1 MCWKEE
7 RDCNIIELYCRK
19 FITSLIYFRLYR
31 RISPHTPYYTPGAI
45 KIIEKLLNKTSKV
58 FEWGSGKSSLWFS
71 KRVGEYIC
79 VEHDQLWFDEIL
91 RHFKEKNIQNAK
103 IRYVP
108 SQEIDDRYFWEKDWA
123 YYKSLNHPPSKPE
136 FRNYMMHI
144 DNYPD
149 KYFDCIVVDGRE
161 RVGCMLQALP
171 KIKSDGFIIFDDS
184 NRPRYKEIFNILNN
198 WQVERFNFGLAQTSI
213 FKPV

>member
-1 MCWKEE
+1 MSWKEE
-7 RDCNIIELYCRK
+7 RDCNIFELYYRK
-19 FITSLIYFRLYR
+19 FITSVLYFRLYR
-31 RISPHTPYYTPGAI
+31 RLYPDTPFYTPGAI
-45 KIIEKLLNKTSKV
+45 RTIKKLLNKNSRV

-71 KRVGEYIC
+71 KRVAEYIC
-79 VEHDQLWFDEIL
+79 VEHDKLWFDEVL
-91 RHFKEKNIQNAK
+91 TTFNENKTQNAK
-103 IRYVP
+103 IVYIP
-108 SQEIDDRYFWEKDWA
+108 ANKINDSYHWDKDWPH
-123 YYKSLNHPPSKPE
+123 YKLLNHPPTKPE

-161 RVGCMLQALP
+161 RVGCMLHALS

-184 NRPRYKEIFNILNN
+184 NRPRYKEIFTSLPN
-198 WQVERFNFGLAQTSI
+198 WQIKKFDFGLAQTSI